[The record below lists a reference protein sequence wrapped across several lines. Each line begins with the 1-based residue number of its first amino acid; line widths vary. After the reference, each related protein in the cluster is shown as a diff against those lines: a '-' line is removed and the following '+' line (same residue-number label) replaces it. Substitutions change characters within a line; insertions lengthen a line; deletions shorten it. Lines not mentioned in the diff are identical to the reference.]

1 MKHSFMIL
9 ALLLGG
15 LTLSAQSPFTVNGHI
30 KGLPDGQIYL
40 AYGSYATMK
49 ADTVLAA
56 NGDFVFKGTVE
67 EPSYA
72 MLFTHDFSTKIDL
85 FIDKGAVTIRGDVDS
100 FYDYHVSGP
109 AATNDYAA
117 YNQAQLDLRKPVQV
131 VYSKMLDAYKAG
143 DSAAL
148 KGYKV
153 EYDTAFHAQSVAARA
168 LQRRYIAEHT
178 RSYGAAW
185 ELMHYLDGN
194 NLAESQKLFDAL
206 DPAVQQSIQGKEVS
220 SRLQLLAGVEVG
232 KPAPNFTE
240 NDLADHPVSVADY
253 KGKYVLVEFWASW
266 CGPCR
271 AESPNLKV
279 AYGKYNAKG
288 FNVLAVS
295 LDSKKDLWAEAVQ
308 KDGLP
313 WTQVSD
319 LKGWKNDAA
328 ALYGVHAVPANFLVG
343 PDGKI
348 VARDLRGEAL
358 GKKLAELF
366 P

>member
-1 MKHSFMIL
+1 MIV

-15 LTLSAQSPFTVNGHI
+15 LAVTAQSPFTLTGHI
-30 KGLPDGQIYL
+30 RGLPDGEIYL

-49 ADTVLAA
+49 ADTVLAKD
-56 NGDFVFKGTVE
+56 GDFVFKGAVT

-72 MLFTHDFSTKIDL
+72 MLFTHTFSIKLDL
-85 FIDKGAVTIRGDVDS
+85 FVDKGAVSVRGDVDS

-109 AATNDYAA
+109 PATNDYAA

-131 VYSKMLDAYKAG
+131 VYEKMIAAYKAG

-148 KGYKV
+148 KGYKAD
-153 EYDTAFHAQSVAARA
+153 YDSAFHLQSVAMRS
-168 LQRRYIAEHT
+168 LQRQYIAEHT
-178 RSYGAAW
+178 HSYGAAW

-194 NLAESQKLFDAL
+194 NLTESQKLFAAL
-206 DPAVQQSIQGKEVS
+206 APEVQQSIQGKEVNN
-220 SRLQLLAGVEVG
+220 RMQLLAGVEIG
-232 KPAPNFTE
+232 KAAPLFTE
-240 NDLADHPVSVADY
+240 DDPQGHAVSVSDF

-288 FNVLAVS
+288 FNVLSVS
-295 LDSKKDLWAEAVQ
+295 LDSKKDLWTEAIQ

-343 PDGKI
+343 PDGTI

-358 GKKLAELF
+358 GKKLAQLF